1 MNGHYYK
8 KQNKR
13 KNEASF
19 YSPSIFNFHYIY
31 ILSLCWYLKLEPS
44 YSVIWM
50 LKNVPLD
57 SYQARLLMRK

>member
-31 ILSLCWYLKLEPS
+31 IFVTVLVFETRTILFCN
-44 YSVIWM
+44 M
-50 LKNVPLD
+50 NVKKCT
-57 SYQARLLMRK
+57 ARLLPS